1 MQRSR
6 WFPFPPK
13 QRAVVAAHRP
23 PSILPPM
30 STRSERLIYRRE
42 LTKRVGLSYPTIWKQ
57 MRDGKFPRGRAVGGK
72 TAWLESEIDSWIAGL
87 PERRLKGDPPE
98 RDTSDLQPDPDT
110 ADTAASGASA
120 QPKAG
125 AC

>member
-1 MQRSR
+1 
-6 WFPFPPK
+6 
-13 QRAVVAAHRP
+13 
-23 PSILPPM
+23 M

-57 MRDGKFPRGRAVGGK
+57 MRNGKFPRGRAVGGK

-110 ADTAASGASA
+110 ADTTVSAPPTFRALAIPLESGGSKNSSCRG
-120 QPKAG
+120 QRS
-125 AC
+125 